1 MKGALNCFR
10 KDHYLKNY
18 GGGTLETVWS
28 TNLKSSRSIEKKQC
42 LQEKTL
48 LQHEK
53 KLEGGQSRELV
64 RHLTKGKVSM
74 VFWRKKK
81 MKKWSSNNC
90 KRKSD
95 CTYEI
100 KECLFFGLL
109 GPYGVTFADGSGRGE
124 V

>member
-18 GGGTLETVWS
+18 GGGKLETVWS

-74 VFWRKKK
+74 VFWREKKK
-81 MKKWSSNNC
+81 WKNDHLTIVREKVIVRM
-90 KRKSD
+90 R
-95 CTYEI
+95 
-100 KECLFFGLL
+100 
-109 GPYGVTFADGSGRGE
+109 
-124 V
+124 